1 MIPVKLDSL
10 IAVTTNVSLHD
21 MYTFAKQYLSNIIIP
36 NVGVCL
42 ERCIL
47 SVLRTLFMIFN
58 SLYDYYM

>member
-36 NVGVCL
+36 NVG
-42 ERCIL
+42 IF
-47 SVLRTLFMIFN
+47 FMIFN